1 MWQWMNTEGFKIKRA
16 VSSIRAETVLLMLL
30 RTEKEQQLSLFIYCL
45 LVIYFEYRKYI
56 LTNQLGKLIIVKDI
70 WNKSV

>member
-1 MWQWMNTEGFKIKRA
+1 MRQWMNTEGFEIKRA

-45 LVIYFEYRKYI
+45 LVIYFEYRKYN